1 MNDFNQQL
9 YALGLQR
16 VMERYLL
23 HFFDLHGDIL
33 PADGLYHCLMKEI
46 EKPLIEISLK
56 RLKGNQVQVAKL
68 LGINRNTLRRKIQD
82 LNISHKANA
91 NVPSTRL

>member
-1 MNDFNQQL
+1 MNDFDQQL
-9 YALGLQR
+9 YALGIQR
-16 VMERYLL
+16 VMERYLV

-33 PADGLYHCLMKEI
+33 PADGLYDCLIKEV

-56 RLKGNQVQVAKL
+56 RLKGNQVQVSKL

-82 LNISHKANA
+82 LNISLKTHA
-91 NVPSTRL
+91 NVPSTRF